1 MSLANISIGHFL
13 SESFLPQSW
22 QTLECPGAD
31 ICESKQK
38 NLTFQSRQYILL
50 ALDIWVH
57 PGKTNTRDKHRAPRM
72 HCGSSSAPFT
82 HQRKKRNDYIIKT
95 RRLSGANSFM
105 LMVVLVTSVLTVQPG
120 LSVLLFPLAADSF
133 GYHMRLIVLDYL
145 LCDYP
150 LDRDSESFFQAS
162 DVSTLRDDGGLHS
175 LIELSHVRAADVVA
189 CASRAVSLHVTL
201 PRLQVQS

>member
-1 MSLANISIGHFL
+1 
-13 SESFLPQSW
+13 
-22 QTLECPGAD
+22 
-31 ICESKQK
+31 
-38 NLTFQSRQYILL
+38 
-50 ALDIWVH
+50 
-57 PGKTNTRDKHRAPRM
+57 
-72 HCGSSSAPFT
+72 
-82 HQRKKRNDYIIKT
+82 
-95 RRLSGANSFM
+95 M
-105 LMVVLVTSVLTVQPG
+105 LMVVLVTSVLTVQPS

-189 CASRAVSLHVTL
+189 CASHAVTLHVTP